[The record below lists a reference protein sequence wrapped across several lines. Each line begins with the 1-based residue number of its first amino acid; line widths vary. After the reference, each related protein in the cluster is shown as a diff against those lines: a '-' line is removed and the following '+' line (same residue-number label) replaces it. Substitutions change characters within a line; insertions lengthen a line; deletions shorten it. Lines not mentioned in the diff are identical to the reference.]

1 MAALLR
7 GLFYVALSERLISF
21 VFLSLI
27 SPSGPAHVR
36 DREFPVFFLSYPL
49 YPLNPHL
56 PTLESILRIWSNR
69 VFPHMVTLQSP

>member
-7 GLFYVALSERLISF
+7 GLFYVALSEPLISF

-36 DREFPVFFLSYPL
+36 DREFPIFSYPL

-69 VFPHMVTLQSP
+69 VCPHMVTLQSP